1 MAESSAPWHS
11 MQPFKTHI
19 CSTHAVATNQHS
31 GANLDLM
38 AVHTPI
44 VLIPAPP
51 RGARHDVFRDGPR
64 RDPLLLHCFQCVLV
78 VVVCAGLMS
87 HARHILES
95 SPPQDPRRPEDASE
109 LAARPWLGFFTPQA
123 HITAM
128 ARGREHVPRVARGP

>member
-19 CSTHAVATNQHS
+19 CSTHAVATIQNS

-44 VLIPAPP
+44 VLIPALP

-64 RDPLLLHCFQCVLV
+64 RDPLLLHCFQCVPA

-95 SPPQDPRRPEDASE
+95 SPPQDPRRPEAASE
-109 LAARPWLGFFTPQA
+109 FAARPWLGFFTPQA

>member
-19 CSTHAVATNQHS
+19 CSTHAVATIQNS

-44 VLIPAPP
+44 VLIPALPH
-51 RGARHDVFRDGPR
+51 GARHDVFRDGPLR
-64 RDPLLLHCFQCVLV
+64 VPLLLHCFQCVLA

-95 SPPQDPRRPEDASE
+95 SPPQDPRRPEAASE
-109 LAARPWLGFFTPQA
+109 FAARPWLGFFTPQA